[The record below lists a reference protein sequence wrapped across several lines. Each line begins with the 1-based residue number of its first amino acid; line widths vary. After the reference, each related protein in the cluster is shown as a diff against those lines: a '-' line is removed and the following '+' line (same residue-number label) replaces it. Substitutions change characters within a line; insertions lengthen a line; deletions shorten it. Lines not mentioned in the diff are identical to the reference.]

1 MSRSTR
7 RRTWTTASVVALVA
21 SVAALVALTAWF
33 LGRPGTSA
41 GTALSDVRST
51 ASTAPT
57 SPTPTP
63 TPTASTTALGPTSSP
78 ALPQPRTR
86 DASLDA
92 LRASGAAAPARLVIS
107 DLGVDATV
115 KGVGVQDDGAMVIP
129 AAPTSVGWYRYGSA
143 PGDPEGNTV
152 IAGHVATRED
162 GAGALAA
169 LRGAKPGMRVTV
181 TTEDGTKHRYE
192 VVGRER
198 IVKKALPVD
207 EIFAREGK
215 PLLVLITC
223 GGEYLPELR
232 SHRDNV
238 VVTAVPLPPA

>member
-1 MSRSTR
+1 MSSSTP
-7 RRTWTTASVVALVA
+7 RRTWTTVSVVALVA

-33 LGRPGTSA
+33 VGRPGPSA
-41 GTALSDVRST
+41 GAALSDVRST
-51 ASTAPT
+51 AGA
-57 SPTPTP
+57 TPSAG
-63 TPTASTTALGPTSSP
+63 TPTASATAPEPTSSRS
-78 ALPQPRTR
+78 LPKVGTR
-86 DASLDA
+86 DGSLEALDA
-92 LRASGAAAPARLVIS
+92 TGAPAPARLVIG

-115 KGVGVQDDGAMVIP
+115 KGVGVQGDGAMVIP
-129 AAPTSVGWYRYGSA
+129 AAPSSVGWYRYGSA
-143 PGDPEGNTV
+143 PGDAKGNTV

-169 LRGAKPGMRVTV
+169 LRGATPGMRVTI
-181 TTEDGTKHRYE
+181 TTADGTKHRYE
-192 VVGRER
+192 VVGRELV
-198 IVKKALPVD
+198 VKKALPVD

-238 VVTAVPLPPA
+238 VVTAVPVTAG